1 MQETIK
7 SREGNKMK
15 RYLVGIYAFVGAI
28 VLTGCVAGG
37 AAFVKDEAV
46 PEDKGLIYI
55 YRPNNF
61 QGSAVDIT
69 IKDNGQTVFKI
80 KNGQYVKHFVEPG
93 KHKLH
98 TDTMAI
104 DKPVELDV
112 EGGKTYYLK
121 TSLNVG
127 LWTGTWSLNRVY
139 EEEALLELSCCKSG
153 SK

>member
-1 MQETIK
+1 LRPIQKTTTCKLHLSIMQETIK

-15 RYLVGIYAFVGAI
+15 KYLVGIYAFVGAI

-98 TDTMAI
+98 RSEEHTS
-104 DKPVELDV
+104 ELQSRENIV
-112 EGGKTYYLK
+112 
-121 TSLNVG
+121 
-127 LWTGTWSLNRVY
+127 
-139 EEEALLELSCCKSG
+139 C
-153 SK
+153 